1 MNRSAKTVN
10 IVLGGVMAALV
21 FAVTCISVPNGLG
34 GYTHLGDAMVVLALM
49 MLGKKIGAAAAGIGA
64 MLSDII
70 LGYAMWAPFSL
81 IAKAAMVA
89 VIGILLDRGGS
100 RLWWLLS
107 VVIGFLVETAI
118 YSGAAYFLEG
128 GIGGSIAEGTG
139 MIVQGILGIVVGGLA
154 TAAVSK
160 TALGKRMVYHIGSLN
175 DRTSREH

>member
-1 MNRSAKTVN
+1 MNSSEKTVN

-21 FAVTCISVPNGLG
+21 FAVTCISIPNGVG

-70 LGYAMWAPFSL
+70 LGYSMWAPFSL
-81 IAKAAMVA
+81 IAKVLMVV
-89 VIGILLDRGGS
+89 VIGILLDRGSS
-100 RLWWLLS
+100 RIWWLIS
-107 VVIGFLVETAI
+107 MVIGFLVETAV

-128 GIGGSIAEGTG
+128 GIGGSIAEAAG
-139 MIVQGILGIVVGGLA
+139 MIIQGVLGIVVGGIA

-160 TALGKRMVYHIGSLN
+160 TALGKKMVYHIGSLSSG
-175 DRTSREH
+175 TSREH